1 MPDIKLPEKNVLD
14 SMPYK
19 TETKP
24 TESSKAETKPRRLPE
39 PFEIKGS
46 LQMVKEDKVIYEAVT
61 KSEPPKQM
69 NLLRISFLMR
79 TAVTNTES

>member
-1 MPDIKLPEKNVLD
+1 MPDPVAVKMQEAPVVKNVMPDIKLPEKNVLD

-39 PFEIKGS
+39 PFEIKV
-46 LQMVKEDKVIYEAVT
+46 LCRWLKKI
-61 KSEPPKQM
+61 K
-69 NLLRISFLMR
+69 
-79 TAVTNTES
+79 